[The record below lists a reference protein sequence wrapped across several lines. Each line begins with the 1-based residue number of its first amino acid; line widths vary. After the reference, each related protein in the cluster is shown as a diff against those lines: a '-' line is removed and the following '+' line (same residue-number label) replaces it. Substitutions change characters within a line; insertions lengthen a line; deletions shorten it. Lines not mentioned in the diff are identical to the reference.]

1 MNFELQQLL
10 THLVGF
16 VITVWLLKKFAWGP
30 FLSLIEERREKIV
43 GEFKKIEDDREE
55 VAKLTA
61 EYEAKLREIDG
72 ERRQKLIEAVEEGKK
87 VAADLKAAAQEEA
100 KQLQAKAKA
109 DLEREVSK
117 AKVQLRDDMVAI
129 TMGATEKILHEQL
142 DDPKQRELIGR
153 YIEELGKA

>member
-1 MNFELQQLL
+1 MN
-10 THLVGF
+10 
-16 VITVWLLKKFAWGP
+16 
-30 FLSLIEERREKIV
+30 
-43 GEFKKIEDDREE
+43 
-55 VAKLTA
+55 
-61 EYEAKLREIDG
+61 DG

-87 VAADLKAAAQEEA
+87 VAAELKAAAQEEA

-109 DLEREVSK
+109 DLEREVAK

-129 TMGATEKILHEQL
+129 TMGATERILNEQL